1 MGTAQGQ
8 IVRAV
13 LDSYDIS
20 RQFHC
25 FIGDNV
31 TSNDSELIKSLNLH
45 LNINITANNRI
56 RCAGHKINLVVK
68 ATLYGKGVTN

>member
-13 LDSYDIS
+13 LDSYDVS

-25 FIGDNV
+25 FVRHNA
-31 TSNDSELIKSLNLH
+31 TSNDSELIESLNLH
-45 LNINITANNRI
+45 PNINITARTI
-56 RCAGHKINLVVK
+56 IYAAL
-68 ATLYGKGVTN
+68 AT